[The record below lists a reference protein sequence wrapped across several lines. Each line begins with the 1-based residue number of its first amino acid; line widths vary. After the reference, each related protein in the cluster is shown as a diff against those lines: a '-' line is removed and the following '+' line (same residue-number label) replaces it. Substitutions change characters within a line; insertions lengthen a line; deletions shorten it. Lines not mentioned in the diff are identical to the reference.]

1 MKRTLGLLFLLS
13 LLMTSCKDELSD
25 SIDAEMKK
33 NEKIEKEQNSV
44 KPTSNTDKRRDKD
57 WDILVGS

>member
-13 LLMTSCKDELSD
+13 LLITSCKDELSD